1 MEQKIEIDLTNK
13 HNLIDKYNEKKVS
26 HSLTDYIIKQVN
38 DINLYDEIKIV
49 INKKCH
55 IDEDCIKMIK
65 DGLQEEY
72 NRSLK
77 KRDDNNLKQLI
88 FFGLGVLFIYLSTLI
103 KSGVVWK
110 EIILITGWVPIWKM
124 IEVEILPDVAG
135 RRKRRIIKKILS
147 SEFIEKSVETEE
159 NKVCK

>member
-13 HNLIDKYNEKKVS
+13 HYLIDKYNEKKVS
-26 HSLTDYIIKQVN
+26 HTLIEYIIKQVN

-55 IDEDCIKMIK
+55 IEEDCVNLIKE
-65 DGLQEEY
+65 GLKEEY
-72 NRSLK
+72 NRGLK
-77 KRDDNNLKQLI
+77 KRNDNNIKQLI

-103 KSGVVWK
+103 KTGVVWK

-124 IEVEILPDVAG
+124 IEVEILPDVAA
-135 RRKRRIIKKILS
+135 RRKRRVINKILR
-147 SEFIEKSVETEE
+147 SEFIEMDF
-159 NKVCK
+159 

>member
-1 MEQKIEIDLTNK
+1 MEHIIEIDLHNK

-26 HSLTDYIIKQVN
+26 HGLIEYIIKQVEET
-38 DINLYDEIKIV
+38 NLYNDAKIV

-55 IDEDCIKMIK
+55 IEEDSIKLIK
-65 DGLQEEY
+65 EGLKEEY

-77 KRDDNNLKQLI
+77 KRDDNNIKQLI
-88 FFGLGVLFIYLSTLI
+88 FLGLGILFIYLSTLI
-103 KSGVVWK
+103 KNGDVWK

-135 RRKRRIIKKILS
+135 RRKRKIIKKILR
-147 SEFIEKSVETEE
+147 SEFIEKEI
-159 NKVCK
+159 

>member
-1 MEQKIEIDLTNK
+1 MEQIIEIDLTNR

-26 HSLTDYIIKQVN
+26 HGLIEYIIKQAEET
-38 DINLYDEIKIV
+38 NLYNDTKII

-55 IDEDCIKMIK
+55 IEEDCIKLIK
-65 DGLQEEY
+65 EGLQEEY

-77 KRDDNNLKQLI
+77 KRDDNNIKQLV
-88 FFGLGVLFIYLSTLI
+88 FLGLGILFIYLSTLI
-103 KSGVVWK
+103 KNGDVWK

-135 RRKRRIIKKILS
+135 RRKRKIIKKLLN
-147 SEFIEKSVETEE
+147 SEFIEK
-159 NKVCK
+159 

>member
-1 MEQKIEIDLTNK
+1 MEQIIEIDLTNR

-26 HSLTDYIIKQVN
+26 HGLIEYIIKQAEET
-38 DINLYDEIKIV
+38 NLYNDTKII

-55 IDEDCIKMIK
+55 IEEDCIKLIK
-65 DGLQEEY
+65 EGLQEEY

-77 KRDDNNLKQLI
+77 KRDDNNIKQLV
-88 FFGLGVLFIYLSTLI
+88 FLGLGILFIYLSTLI
-103 KSGVVWK
+103 KNGNVWK

-135 RRKRRIIKKILS
+135 RRKRKIIKKLLN
-147 SEFIEKSVETEE
+147 SEFIEK
-159 NKVCK
+159 